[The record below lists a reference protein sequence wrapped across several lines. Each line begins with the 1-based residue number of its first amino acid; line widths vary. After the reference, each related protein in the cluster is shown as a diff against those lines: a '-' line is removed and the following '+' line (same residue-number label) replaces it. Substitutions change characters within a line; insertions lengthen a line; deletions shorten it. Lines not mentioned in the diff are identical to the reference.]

1 MNFDLSE
8 EQTLFV
14 DAARDFARREFAPHA
29 AEWDRDHVF
38 PKEAIR
44 RAGDLGFCALY
55 TSEAHGGQGLSRLDA
70 SLILEALAEGCT
82 STTAFITIHNMA
94 LWMLSTFGTE
104 RACEE
109 WAPRLVGG
117 EKLAS
122 YCLTEPGSGSD
133 AAAMK
138 TRATAMSEG
147 FALTGS
153 KAFISGAGH
162 TDALV
167 VMARQDDGQ
176 IGCFLVPGDAK
187 GISYGRREDKMGWN
201 SQPTAQIN
209 FDAVSIPRHYRIGAP
224 GEGFKIAM
232 RGLDG
237 GRINIATC
245 SIGTAQAALDQAAR
259 WMRERKQFGKPLAD
273 FQALQF
279 KFADMATDLVA
290 ARQMVRYAAFKLD
303 QGDADAS
310 LYSAMAKRFAT
321 DAGFRICD
329 EALQLHGGYGYMKE
343 FPLERHVRDLRVHR
357 ILEGTNEIM
366 RLIISRRLLMEGA
379 TEVIR

>member
-1 MNFDLSE
+1 MNFDLNE
-8 EQTLFV
+8 EQMLF
-14 DAARDFARREFAPHA
+14 AETARDFACREFAPHA
-29 AEWDRDHVF
+29 AEWDRDHTF
-38 PKEAIR
+38 PKDVIR
-44 RAGDLGFCALY
+44 RAGELGFCSLY
-55 TSEAHGGQGLSRLDA
+55 TPESHDGQGLGRLD
-70 SLILEALAEGCT
+70 SSIILEELAQGCT

-94 LWMLSTFGTE
+94 LWMLASFGTE
-104 RACEE
+104 KACRE
-109 WAPRLVGG
+109 WVPSLIAGDKLV
-117 EKLAS
+117 S

-133 AAAMK
+133 AGAMN
-138 TRATAMSEG
+138 TRAASDGGG
-147 FALTGS
+147 FVLSGA

-167 VMARQDDGQ
+167 VMARQDDDK
-176 IGCFLVPGDAK
+176 IGCFLVPGDAQ

-201 SQPTAQIN
+201 SQRTSQIN
-209 FDAVSIPRHYRIGAP
+209 FDQVSIPGHYRIGAP

-245 SIGTAQAALDQAAR
+245 SIGTAQAALDTAAA
-259 WMRERKQFGKPLAD
+259 WMRERKQFGKRLAD

-279 KFADMATDLVA
+279 KIADMATELVA

-303 QGDADAS
+303 QGDAEATV
-310 LYSAMAKRFAT
+310 YSAMAKRFAT
-321 DAGFRICD
+321 DVGYRVCD

>member
-8 EQTLFV
+8 EQLLF
-14 DAARDFARREFAPHA
+14 AETARDFSRREFAPHA

-38 PKEAIR
+38 PKDIIR
-44 RAGDLGFCALY
+44 RAGELGFCSLY
-55 TSEAHGGQGLSRLDA
+55 TAPAHGGQGLGRLDS
-70 SLILEALAEGCT
+70 SLILEQLAQGCT

-94 LWMLSTFGTE
+94 LWMLTSFGTE
-104 RACEE
+104 EACQE
-109 WAPRLVGG
+109 WAPSLVGG

-138 TRATAMSEG
+138 TRARQQPDG
-147 FALTGS
+147 FVLDGT

-167 VMARQDDGQ
+167 VMARQDDDQ
-176 IGCFLVPGDAK
+176 IGCFLVPGDAS
-187 GISYGRREDKMGWN
+187 GVSYGRREDKMGWN
-201 SQPTAQIN
+201 SQPTSQIN
-209 FDAVSIPRHYRIGAP
+209 FDQVSIPSHYRIGAP

-245 SIGTAQAALDQAAR
+245 SIGTAQAALDAAAR
-259 WMRERKQFGKPLAD
+259 WMRERKQFGKALAD

-279 KFADMATDLVA
+279 KLADMATDLVA

-303 QGDADAS
+303 QGDADAT

-321 DAGFRICD
+321 DASFNICD

>member
-14 DAARDFARREFAPHA
+14 EAARDFAQREFAPHA
-29 AEWDRDHVF
+29 AAWDRDHVF
-38 PKEAIR
+38 PKDVIR
-44 RAGDLGFCALY
+44 RAGELGFCSLY
-55 TSEAHGGQGLSRLDA
+55 TPTEHGGQGLSRLDA
-70 SLILEALAEGCT
+70 SLILEELAQGCT

-94 LWMLSTFGTE
+94 LWMLSSFGTE
-104 RACEE
+104 TASAA
-109 WAPRLVGG
+109 WVPSLIGGDKLV
-117 EKLAS
+117 S

-138 TRATAMSEG
+138 SRAKSRPDG
-147 FALTGS
+147 FALTGT

-167 VMARQDDGQ
+167 VMARQDDDQ
-176 IGCFLVPGDAK
+176 IGCFLVPGDAS

-201 SQPTAQIN
+201 SQPTSQIN
-209 FDAVSIPRHYRIGAP
+209 FDEVLIPAHYRIGAP

-237 GRINIATC
+237 GRINIAIC
-245 SIGTAQAALDQAAR
+245 SIGTAQAALDAAAR
-259 WMRERKQFGKPLAD
+259 WMRDRKQFGKRLAD

-279 KFADMATDLVA
+279 KLADMATELVA
-290 ARQMVRYAAFKLD
+290 ARHMVRYAAFKLD
-303 QGDADAS
+303 QGHADAT

-321 DAGFRICD
+321 DVGFQVCD